1 MCSFHGVQQIQ
12 EFGAVISVLL
22 RAGSCKILPG
32 ETEETQRNAGT
43 HLLFTHYIYFIW
55 LYDPAPCFLFHLHFR
70 HQTKKDQAENPSG
83 VRDPVALGLP
93 LTISNSSRHTPG
105 PEGDDCDDQ

>member
-1 MCSFHGVQQIQ
+1 MYSLHGVQQIQ
-12 EFGAVISVLL
+12 EFGEVISVLL
-22 RAGSCKILPG
+22 RAGRCKILPEG
-32 ETEETQRNAGT
+32 TEETQRDVGT
-43 HLLFTHYIYFIW
+43 PLLFTHYIYFTW

-70 HQTKKDQAENPSG
+70 HQKDQTENPSG